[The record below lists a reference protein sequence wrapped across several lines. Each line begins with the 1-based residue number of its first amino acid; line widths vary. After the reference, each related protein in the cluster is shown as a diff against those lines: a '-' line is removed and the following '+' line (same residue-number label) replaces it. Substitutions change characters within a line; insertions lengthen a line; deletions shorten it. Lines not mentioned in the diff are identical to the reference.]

1 MFAQLSAA
9 VRAQPALAAA
19 LTMSTRYFA
28 GDLFTQTVVE
38 RRERVDRG
46 RLITFGSFGLLM
58 GGGPVRRPRARR
70 PGLEGLFLTTHARGG
85 VRSAA
90 QVYYFFGRFFDR
102 VIAPRCGG
110 SKPAQVAAFIVC
122 DMGVF
127 MPFIYMPIFYTTREC
142 VQSPL
147 SPLEQP
153 AEIAR
158 AAMRKLRANVLSD
171 LYYAAAVMIPQALG
185 DEAEAPS
192 LLRYYA
198 AAIMI
203 PQDIAVHGF
212 LPPHLKV
219 PFVATSGFAWV
230 LCLSFRRGD
239 NAKVESDS

>member
-1 MFAQLSAA
+1 M
-9 VRAQPALAAA
+9 
-19 LTMSTRYFA
+19 
-28 GDLFTQTVVE
+28 
-38 RRERVDRG
+38 
-46 RLITFGSFGLLM
+46 
-58 GGGPVRRPRARR
+58 
-70 PGLEGLFLTTHARGG
+70 
-85 VRSAA
+85 
-90 QVYYFFGRFFDR
+90 YYFFGRFFDR

-158 AAMRKLRANVLSD
+158 SAMRKLRENVLSV
-171 LYYAAAVMIPQALG
+171 L
-185 DEAEAPS
+185 
-192 LLRYYA
+192 YYA
-198 AAIMI
+198 AAIMV
-203 PQDIAVHGF
+203 PQDVAVHGF
-212 LPPHLKV
+212 LPPQLKV

-239 NAKVESDS
+239 NAKVDS

>member
-9 VRAQPALAAA
+9 AQAQPALAAA
-19 LTMSTRYFA
+19 LTMGTRYFA

-38 RRERVDRG
+38 RRERIDRG
-46 RLITFGSFGLLM
+46 RLLTFGSFGFLM
-58 GGGPVRRPRARR
+58 GGGPVRGARARR
-70 PGLEGLFLTTHARGG
+70 PRLWGSSLTTRG
-85 VRSAA
+85 RRPA

-171 LYYAAAVMIPQALG
+171 LYYAAAVMIPRALG